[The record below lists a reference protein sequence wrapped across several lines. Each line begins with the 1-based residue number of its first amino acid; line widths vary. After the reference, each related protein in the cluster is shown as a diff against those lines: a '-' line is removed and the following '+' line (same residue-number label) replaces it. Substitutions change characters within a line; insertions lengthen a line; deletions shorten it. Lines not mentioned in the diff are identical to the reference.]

1 MGVGEGGRIMLNKIN
16 FSLFEEVANIDDKML
31 FIVCLFH
38 DIFF

>member
-1 MGVGEGGRIMLNKIN
+1 MLNKIN